1 MRFLVLT
8 TIIAL
13 FVLLII
19 FMFTNPG
26 VVEKIV
32 FFGRTFVEVPLY
44 AVVSLSLIVG
54 ITFTCVVAIAEGAN
68 TRLAN
73 RRLIRQI
80 QKMETEINYLRTQPP
95 AAGRIEP
102 DELPEK
108 QGAVLPSGARPNQRD
123 SADPSTPSSAPVY
136 GTPQSSHRDDDSDDD
151 DDGHYTGGRAV

>member
-32 FFGRTFVEVPLY
+32 FFGRTFVQVPLY
-44 AVVSLSLIVG
+44 AIVSLSLIVG

-95 AAGRIEP
+95 AAGRSEP
-102 DELPEK
+102 DDLPERAS
-108 QGAVLPSGARPNQRD
+108 GLPRGVHDSRRD
-123 SADPSTPSSAPVY
+123 SASPSTPPPSAPVY
-136 GTPQSSHRDDDSDDD
+136 GTPESDDNDDDSP
-151 DDGHYTGGRAV
+151 YTGGRAV

>member
-26 VVEKIV
+26 VVERIV
-32 FFGRTFVEVPLY
+32 IFGRTFVEVPLY

-73 RRLIRQI
+73 RRLIRRI

-95 AAGRIEP
+95 AAGRTEP

-108 QGAVLPSGARPNQRD
+108 RAPGLLSGAGDKGRD
-123 SADPSTPSSAPVY
+123 SPFPPTPPSAPVY
-136 GTPQSSHRDDDSDDD
+136 GTPESNHSDDD
-151 DDGHYTGGRAV
+151 NDDDGQYTGGRAV

>member
-32 FFGRTFVEVPLY
+32 FFGRTFVQVPLY

-95 AAGRIEP
+95 AAGRSEP
-102 DELPEK
+102 DDLPERAS
-108 QGAVLPSGARPNQRD
+108 GLPRGARDSGRD
-123 SADPSTPSSAPVY
+123 AASPSTPPSAPVY
-136 GTPQSSHRDDDSDDD
+136 GTPDSDDNDDDSP
-151 DDGHYTGGRAV
+151 YTGGRAV